1 MSWSMQ
7 INLSKFFTVDEIE
20 NLQIKQTTKINL
32 NKNLELKYS
41 LKIYIN
47 LLLRGW
53 DGVEWEW
60 GENILTH
67 FSSCLGGR
75 CKNWEAQQMYMEKH
89 KYDLTDTKETTGRQK
104 YNV

>member
-47 LLLRGW
+47 LLLWGW
-53 DGVEWEW
+53 DGVE
-60 GENILTH
+60 
-67 FSSCLGGR
+67 
-75 CKNWEAQQMYMEKH
+75 
-89 KYDLTDTKETTGRQK
+89 
-104 YNV
+104 